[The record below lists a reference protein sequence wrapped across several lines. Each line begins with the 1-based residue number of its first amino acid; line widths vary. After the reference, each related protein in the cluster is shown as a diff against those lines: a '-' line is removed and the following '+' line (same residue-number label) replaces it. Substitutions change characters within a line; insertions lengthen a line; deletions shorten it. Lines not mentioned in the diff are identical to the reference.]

1 MKNFKKIATL
11 GLITTLTVSSIIPT
25 YAAEPVTKNDIS
37 INQTISDEEKQELE
51 ELIVEGKS
59 LKENWNSVE
68 QLNWIKKVQ
77 KFNEKKSDNK
87 FYEKIKKNCDSNY
100 ISPYNIKRI
109 LASLIILKDGNTT
122 DIDKLITEGEKFTE
136 NSNYG
141 INIYLWILNVEQY
154 NENHYENSTYEKL
167 KKLCNSIFNND
178 FLNSSERNDLLS
190 YLNTIKTEKIT
201 SITLDKISK
210 NDEQVRHNYTEGEK
224 FDKTGLIIYGTYT
237 YTYNNG
243 NKREIVKEITDY
255 KIDTKTS
262 LKSGVYNVK
271 IIVAY
276 NNEQHTEK
284 VKIYV
289 KNTNADKELQ
299 ELINKGNTFL
309 DDSYSTES
317 YDWVLDVKKYN
328 ETHNNNEYYE
338 QLKHECNEMIDYSV
352 HESDRN
358 RTVAYLMA
366 LQGEYITDINELI
379 EIGNTLTDSN
389 SVDSY
394 LWASDSV
401 DSYLWAISI
410 NKYNE
415 NNLLNSLYDEI
426 KYESKEMIDR
436 SVYESDKNRIISYLN
451 VIKDEKI
458 TGIQLDRINADS
470 WHNHFDEGKIIYK
483 TDLEVYGTYIYTYD
497 NGNIREIEKEITNY
511 TISPNRPLN
520 RSDKKI
526 TITVKENNKTYN
538 ADIDIYVD
546 YNYNHNDDP
555 NVPNGQ
561 PGGGGGLNDDTSDG
575 QTRAE
580 IETLPK
586 HSIADTTKSKK
597 KQCQSPK
604 LIKVKNKTIICGKG
618 KKGTKVHIRI
628 GKKTYTKKINK
639 KRKFQIKVKNKITEN
654 TKIIVWAT
662 RKGYRSSGQST
673 WTLTK

>member
-37 INQTISDEEKQELE
+37 INQTISDEEKQELA
-51 ELIVEGKS
+51 ELIVEGKN
-59 LKENWNSVE
+59 LDGNWYSVE
-68 QLNWIKKVQ
+68 NLNWMNKVNS
-77 KFNEKKSDNK
+77 FNEKYSNNIYYKR
-87 FYEKIKKNCDSNY
+87 IKKYCENTS
-100 ISPYNIKRI
+100 ISSYDMNRM
-109 LASLIILKDGNTT
+109 LACLIVLKDGVMDN
-122 DIDKLITEGEKFTE
+122 IDNIIAEGEKVET
-136 NSNYG
+136 NSSK
-141 INIYLWILNVEQY
+141 INAYLWVLNAEQY
-154 NENHYENSTYEKL
+154 NEKYSENSIYDKM
-167 KKLCNSIFNND
+167 KNLCE
-178 FLNSSERNDLLS
+178 SSFDSMFISNYERNDLLS

-201 SITLDKISK
+201 NISLDKISK

-394 LWASDSV
+394 LWA
-401 DSYLWAISI
+401 ISI

-426 KYESKEMIDR
+426 KYESKEMIDY
-436 SVYESDKNRIISYLN
+436 SVHKSDRNRIISYLN

-470 WHNHFDEGKIIYK
+470 RPGIFRYYNHFDEGKIIYK

-526 TITVKENNKTYN
+526 TITVSDNNKTYN

-546 YNYNHNDDP
+546 YNYNHDDDP

-561 PGGGGGLNDDTSDG
+561 PGGGGLNDDTSNG

>member
-1 MKNFKKIATL
+1 MN
-11 GLITTLTVSSIIPT
+11 
-25 YAAEPVTKNDIS
+25 
-37 INQTISDEEKQELE
+37 
-51 ELIVEGKS
+51 
-59 LKENWNSVE
+59 
-68 QLNWIKKVQ
+68 
-77 KFNEKKSDNK
+77 
-87 FYEKIKKNCDSNY
+87 KIKKYCENTS
-100 ISPYNIKRI
+100 ISSYDMNRM
-109 LASLIILKDGNTT
+109 LACLIVLKDGVMDN
-122 DIDKLITEGEKFTE
+122 IDNIIAEGEKVET
-136 NSNYG
+136 NSSE
-141 INIYLWILNVEQY
+141 INAYLWVLNAEQY

-167 KKLCNSIFNND
+167 KKLCNSIFNNNH
-178 FLNSSERNDLLS
+178 FLDSSERNVLLS
-190 YLNTIKTEKIT
+190 YLNTIKIEKIT

-366 LQGEYITDINELI
+366 LQGKYITDINELI
-379 EIGNTLTDSN
+379 EIGNTLTD
-389 SVDSY
+389 
-394 LWASDSV
+394 SDSV

-426 KYESKEMIDR
+426 KYESKEMIDY
-436 SVYESDKNRIISYLN
+436 SVYESDRNRIISYLN

-470 WHNHFDEGKIIYK
+470 WHNHFDEGKIVDK

-526 TITVKENNKTYN
+526 TESVS
-538 ADIDIYVD
+538 
-546 YNYNHNDDP
+546 
-555 NVPNGQ
+555 
-561 PGGGGGLNDDTSDG
+561 LS
-575 QTRAE
+575 
-580 IETLPK
+580 
-586 HSIADTTKSKK
+586 
-597 KQCQSPK
+597 
-604 LIKVKNKTIICGKG
+604 
-618 KKGTKVHIRI
+618 
-628 GKKTYTKKINK
+628 
-639 KRKFQIKVKNKITEN
+639 
-654 TKIIVWAT
+654 
-662 RKGYRSSGQST
+662 
-673 WTLTK
+673 